1 MNKNKPI
8 PVRVLSNEI
17 NRANLL
23 NNNDIKKNIKILAKY
38 KNFLL
43 VIINN
48 EMNKMRKNETNIT
61 LRYYGIGAQII
72 KDFKV
77 KNMILLSRA
86 KKKIIGLEGFGLKI
100 KKQVIIK

>member
-1 MNKNKPI
+1 M
-8 PVRVLSNEI
+8 
-17 NRANLL
+17 
-23 NNNDIKKNIKILAKY
+23 DIKKNIKLLSKY

-48 EMNKMRKNETNIT
+48 QMNKDKSKNDIT

-77 KNMILLSRA
+77 KNMILLSRT
-86 KKKIIGLEGFGLKI
+86 KKKIIGLEGFGMKI
-100 KKQVIIK
+100 KKQIIIK